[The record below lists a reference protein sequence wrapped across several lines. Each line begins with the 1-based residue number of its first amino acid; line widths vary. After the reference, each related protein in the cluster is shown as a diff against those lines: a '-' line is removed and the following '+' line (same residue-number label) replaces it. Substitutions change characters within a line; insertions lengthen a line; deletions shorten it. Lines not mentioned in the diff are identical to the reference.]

1 MRPGHAIRR
10 PILLLAIVGSLLL
23 AGCNRSSES
32 DIANAKASGAAEE
45 ATKQKDQRQADEQA
59 RLAAEVKKLQA
70 EAAKKGAA
78 TASAAAPAAP
88 DSTGTSGASGAS
100 GASRRQRFRQA
111 PPVEAISVWA
121 GTRVV
126 PSLPMSS
133 RLSTPRVAGPTP
145 SPCTAR

>member
-88 DSTGTSGASGAS
+88 A
-100 GASRRQRFRQA
+100 A
-111 PPVEAISVWA
+111 PAPAAPAARALDIAVVVKSP
-121 GTRVV
+121 TR
-126 PSLPMSS
+126 
-133 RLSTPRVAGPTP
+133 G
-145 SPCTAR
+145 